1 VILTAKSHN
10 TRELHTQSVSGQR
23 SIYAI
28 ETAIGKF
35 FSGQHDT
42 FVIGSRLFQAYGLRN
57 LPGDHRDPR
66 PDHACDLASNP
77 IVERELSDR
86 WFALQRRD
94 ENCDKVGRIIFRPSF
109 VHCPLSGCDRALPF
123 PLPFWIKWV
132 SNVLRRIYSP
142 DLPLPT
148 CLHRFI
154 IIPPPLHHPS
164 NNCRPNS
171 SSPSSKTSILPRFG
185 YSAAASHEH
194 GKPSSRLALLGATN
208 TTLKR

>member
-1 VILTAKSHN
+1 MILTAKSHN

-77 IVERELSDR
+77 IVERELCDR

-94 ENCDKVGRIIFRPSF
+94 ENCDKVGRIIFRPSL
-109 VHCPLSGCDRALPF
+109 VHRPLSGCDRTLPF
-123 PLPFWIKWV
+123 PLRFWIKWV
-132 SNVLRRIYSP
+132 PACSAASAH
-142 DLPLPT
+142 PT
-148 CLHRFI
+148 SRCQHVSTAL
-154 IIPPPLHHPS
+154 
-164 NNCRPNS
+164 
-171 SSPSSKTSILPRFG
+171 SSPLLRPFITHPTTPR
-185 YSAAASHEH
+185 
-194 GKPSSRLALLGATN
+194 
-208 TTLKR
+208 